1 MKMDGSILANEPQL
15 FKWRGSLPY
24 VFTGDHGF
32 HFAPS
37 TISPGGTTFTQEE
50 AFSGA
55 LGFLMGDNVVGRWCG
70 FGSKTEGNWD
80 EFNRDLKK
88 ACEADKYA
96 SW

>member
-37 TISPGGTTFTQEE
+37 TITPGGTTFTQEE
-50 AFSGA
+50 AFSAA
-55 LGFLMGDNVVGRWCG
+55 LGFLMGDNVVGR
-70 FGSKTEGNWD
+70 
-80 EFNRDLKK
+80 
-88 ACEADKYA
+88 
-96 SW
+96 